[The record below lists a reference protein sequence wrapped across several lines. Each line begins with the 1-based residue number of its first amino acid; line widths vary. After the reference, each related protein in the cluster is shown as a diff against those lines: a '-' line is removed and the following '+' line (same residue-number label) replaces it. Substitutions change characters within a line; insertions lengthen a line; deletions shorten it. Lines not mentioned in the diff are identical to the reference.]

1 MRIENIE
8 KGTLY
13 LTSVAAKKKR
23 EDVSVEEQ
31 SEHVR
36 TRNIFIAAL
45 GGARRAVSCRFKKVI
60 SLFFPLSFGHL
71 NAKA

>member
-1 MRIENIE
+1 MMRKENIE

-31 SEHVR
+31 LEHVR

-45 GGARRAVSCRFKKVI
+45 GGARRAVSCRFKK
-60 SLFFPLSFGHL
+60 
-71 NAKA
+71 

>member
-1 MRIENIE
+1 MRKENIE

-31 SEHVR
+31 LEHVR
-36 TRNIFIAAL
+36 TRKIFIAAL
-45 GGARRAVSCRFKKVI
+45 GGARRAV
-60 SLFFPLSFGHL
+60 
-71 NAKA
+71 